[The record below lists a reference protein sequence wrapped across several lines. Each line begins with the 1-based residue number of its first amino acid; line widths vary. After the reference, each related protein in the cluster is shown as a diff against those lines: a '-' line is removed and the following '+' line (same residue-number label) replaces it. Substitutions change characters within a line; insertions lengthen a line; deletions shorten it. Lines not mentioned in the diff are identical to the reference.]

1 MSRFVRN
8 LCFDFESANPAHLCD
23 NVIDA
28 IVVRTRHLLAVRS
41 VKALVAVAETE
52 RALAAAIARIR
63 TIRDIE
69 EPHVVI
75 VRLEIR
81 DNAGRIAAVTAENRK
96 AVKVRKV
103 HHRVL
108 RPRQNIVVLAAKNDL
123 CRFFARRNKD
133 SRQYI

>member
-1 MSRFVRN
+1 MCADFVSNALIFPRKRKKAN
-8 LCFDFESANPAHLCD
+8 LRD

-28 IVVRTRHLLAVRS
+28 IVIRTRHLLAIRP
-41 VKALVAVAETE
+41 VKALVAITETE
-52 RALAAAIARIR
+52 RAFAAAVARIR
-63 TIRDIE
+63 AIRDIE

-81 DNAGRIAAVTAENRK
+81 DNARRIAAVSAENRK
-96 AVKVRKV
+96 TVEVRKV

-123 CRFFARRNKD
+123 CRFSETKTKKD
-133 SRQYI
+133 SQ